1 MLCAF
6 SHTCSQDGFTHL
18 TADPNLLLKVA
29 NHFYKDTQGD
39 WLLIIL
45 DPGKLASKVVFEPAA
60 PVGQK
65 SQSGLDAS
73 GEGKR
78 EDSGPLFPHLV
89 RMTRTM
95 GCFALMETS
104 SAPWIKLQVTKHLQW
119 IQGKHLQ
126 TFGEAFPFALYGP
139 INHEAVVSELPV
151 QRAPEDGNLDGLGR
165 QTMVSTTI
173 TICFIHFLAVL
184 QDRIRLTMQG
194 WLVIK
199 MTVTQPHPM
208 E

>member
-1 MLCAF
+1 MDSKAQ
-6 SHTCSQDGFTHL
+6 HEYTPPTYTQDGFTHL

-78 EDSGPLFPHLV
+78 EDSGPLFPHL
-89 RMTRTM
+89 
-95 GCFALMETS
+95 
-104 SAPWIKLQVTKHLQW
+104 
-119 IQGKHLQ
+119 
-126 TFGEAFPFALYGP
+126 YGP

-151 QRAPEDGNLDGLGR
+151 QRAPEDGTFLSIPGL
-165 QTMVSTTI
+165 
-173 TICFIHFLAVL
+173 L
-184 QDRIRLTMQG
+184 
-194 WLVIK
+194 
-199 MTVTQPHPM
+199 
-208 E
+208 